1 MAKHVVLEG
10 YTFTPASR
18 SVVVNGKNIRRE
30 QLLLITNVT
39 RNTVIYNFSDPN
51 LGATSFVN
59 AVTALN
65 GGPGVGTPVESTTIL
80 LAYNTT
86 SMNSTDKLA
95 ILVEETYAE
104 TTPAESQLDPVGKM
118 RVSEPQSLI
127 DTDFEYGT
135 QPTKWESISLMNNRP
150 TAFFINA
157 PTPAIPP
164 ANGGIPGYPTTNWGA
179 QPGQLNISNV
189 FHSGG
194 GNTQITVSI
203 ADTITPNI
211 YVGQPIY
218 VQGSLDSANAD
229 GWFVIEQVTGNVS
242 FSYRALNIPVT
253 NVPASVVGS
262 NILYDPTKTY
272 VFAGAFY
279 SNSAITVNNVSVT
292 GGVIYVNTTNAHG
305 LTPGN
310 HIMITNTSG
319 VTGTGVL
326 ASTGLNGIWNVA
338 NTPTSNTLIAN
349 GFVGTTWSAGAATLN
364 TAANTLYMR
373 PAGYVQHRA
382 FDGGVQF
389 TNQLPAHNSQ
399 FVRQTRRYFRYQSG
413 KGVQFSTGSIFRP
426 SITPDNIT
434 SSGTTVTVTT
444 KVPHGLGVGA
454 NITVSGVN
462 ETGYNGL
469 WSVASVP
476 SATAIT
482 YITNTTPS
490 ATTTTGFPQTVSPYS
505 WYGSRNRLGMFD
517 EQNGF
522 FFEYDGQ
529 QVYCVKRS
537 STQQITGTVSANTG
551 NVVVTGYNTKFGTQ
565 LQPGD
570 MIVIR
575 GTSYKIQSIESDTAL
590 NIFPEYRGTNVINSL
605 VSKTIDT
612 KYPQSSW
619 NIDKLDGTGHS
630 LFNLDPS
637 KMQMWY
643 MDFSWYGAGAIRFGV
658 KNNRGEVVYC
668 HRIANNNFN
677 TEAYMRSGNMAS
689 RYETSTYA
697 PYTILGATLASSATT
712 GATITVADA
721 NSFPSSGTVIVTQP
735 GNRNAN
741 IEYITY
747 TAKSGNVLTIGN
759 RAVAG
764 GTTTA
769 SQFNYASNV
778 PTQVSLYSPQVAST
792 MSHWG
797 SSVIMDGKYDDD
809 KSLVFNIGQ
818 NNALANLPTNNR
830 YAIMSLR
837 IAPSVDSGITGLMG
851 TREINNRMQ
860 LVLRQMDALTTQP
873 YRIEVILNGTPAE
886 GRWQSVG
893 GSSLAQYILHANAT
907 PIVGGEN
914 MFSFFTNASGTTQQD
929 MTLARD
935 IGTSIIGGG
944 TSLLANTFLGKYP
957 DGPDMITICATN
969 LAPAGVSANINAR
982 ISWTE
987 AQA

>member
-1 MAKHVVLEG
+1 MAKHVILES
-10 YTFTPASR
+10 YAFIPATR
-18 SVVVNGKNIRRE
+18 TVVVTGKNIRRE

-51 LGATSFVN
+51 LGATSYVN
-59 AVTALN
+59 AVNSTGA
-65 GGPGVGTPVESTTIL
+65 PGIGTNIESTTIL

-86 SMNSTDKLA
+86 AMSSTDKLS
-95 ILVEETYAE
+95 ILVEETYQE
-104 TTPAESQLDPVGKM
+104 ITPAESQLDPVGKM

-127 DTDFEYGT
+127 DTDFEYGV
-135 QPTKWESISLMNNRP
+135 QPTKWESIALINNRP
-150 TAFFINA
+150 TAFYTQA
-157 PTPAIPP
+157 PTTPIPAPNSNLP
-164 ANGGIPGYPTTNWGA
+164 NYPNANWGA
-179 QPGQLNISNV
+179 QPGQLAISNV

-203 ADTITPNI
+203 ADTISPNI

-218 VQGSLDSANAD
+218 VQGTLDTANAD
-229 GWFVIEQVTGNVS
+229 GWFVIEQITGNVS
-242 FSYRALNIPVT
+242 FSYRTTNIPVT
-253 NVPASVVGS
+253 NAPASVVGS

-272 VFAGAFY
+272 VYAGAFY
-279 SNSAITVNNVSVT
+279 SNAAIAVNNVSVT

-310 HIMITNTSG
+310 QIMITNTSG
-319 VTGTGVL
+319 VTGVGVL

-349 GFVGTTWSAGAATLN
+349 GFVGTTWTAGAATLA
-364 TAANTLYMR
+364 TAANTLYAR
-373 PAGYVQHRA
+373 PAGFVQHRA

-389 TNQLPAHNSQ
+389 TNQLPYHNSQ

-413 KGVQFSTGSIFRP
+413 KGVQFSTGSIMRP
-426 SITPDNIT
+426 TLSVDTIT
-434 SSGTTVTVTT
+434 SSGTTVSVTS
-444 KVPHGLGVGA
+444 KFPHGFGPGA

-469 WSVASVP
+469 WTVSGAP
-476 SATAIT
+476 STTTFT
-482 YITNTTPS
+482 YTSNTTPS
-490 ATTTTGFPQTVSPYS
+490 ATTATGFPITVSPYN

-529 QVYCVKRS
+529 QLYAVKRS
-537 STQQITGTVSANTG
+537 STQQISGQVSANTG
-551 NVVVTGYNTKFGTQ
+551 NVTVTGNATKFGTQ
-565 LQPGD
+565 LSPGD

-575 GTSYKIQSIESDTAL
+575 GTSYRVQSIESDTVL
-590 NIFPEYRGTNVINSL
+590 NIFPEYRGVNVINSL
-605 VSKTIDT
+605 CSKTIDS

-630 LFNLDPS
+630 LYNIDPS
-637 KMQMWY
+637 RMQMWY
-643 MDFSWYGAGAIRFGV
+643 MDFSWYGAGAVRFGV
-658 KNNRGEVVYC
+658 KNNRGEVIYC
-668 HRIANNNFN
+668 HRIVNSNMN
-677 TEAYMRSGNMAS
+677 TEAYMRSGNLPS

-697 PYTILGATLASSATT
+697 PTTILGATLAASATT
-712 GATITVADA
+712 GATITLQDA
-721 NSFPSSGTVIVTQP
+721 NNFPNVGTVIVQQA

-741 IEYITY
+741 IEYISY
-747 TAKSGNVLTIGN
+747 SAKTGNVLTIGG
-759 RAVAG
+759 RALAG

-769 SQFNYASNV
+769 SQFNYVANV
-778 PTQVSLYSPQVAST
+778 PTQVSLFSPQFAST

-797 SSVIMDGKYDDD
+797 SAVIMDGKYDDD

-818 NNALANLPTNNR
+818 NVALANLPINNR
-830 YAIMSLR
+830 YGMISLR
-837 IAPSVDSGITGLMG
+837 IAPSVDNGITGLLG
-851 TREINNRMQ
+851 AREINNRMQ
-860 LVLRQMDALTTQP
+860 LVLRQMDALTTAP

-886 GRWQSVG
+886 GFWRNVG
-893 GSSLAQYILHANAT
+893 GSSLAQYVLHANAT

-914 MFSFFTNASGTTQQD
+914 MFSFFTNAAGTTQQD
-929 MTLARD
+929 MSLARD
-935 IGTSIIGGG
+935 IGTSIITGG
-944 TSLLANTFLGKYP
+944 TTLLANTFLSKYP

-969 LAPAGVSANINAR
+969 LSPAGVPANINAR